1 MSNQRFVVT
10 ISHQLGC
17 GGAYI
22 GQKIA
27 EEFQIP
33 FVDRDILKRV
43 ADELHLAEA
52 DLENRDERL
61 SSVWEKLTEQM
72 YTAPAAGW
80 VPQYHPSDK
89 ELFYLES
96 EYILKIAEKTS
107 AVILGRGGR
116 YLLRDAPRHVRIFVT
131 AEMPERVERVAALFH
146 ISKDAAKTKIE
157 TNDQQRIAF
166 NRTFTK
172 SDRLDVRLY
181 DLAVNTSALG
191 LDCAANLV
199 LQSVR
204 AKLSLKEV

>member
-1 MSNQRFVVT
+1 MSKQRFVVT

-27 EEFQIP
+27 EEFHIP

-72 YTAPAAGW
+72 YTVPAAGW
-80 VPQYHPSDK
+80 VPQYRPSDK

-96 EYILKIAEKTS
+96 EYIVKIAEKTS

-116 YLLRDAPRHVRIFVT
+116 YILRETPRHVAIFVT
-131 AEMPERVERVAALFH
+131 AELPDRIERVAALFQ
-146 ISKDAAKTKIE
+146 ITKEAAKEKIE
-157 TNDQQRIAF
+157 ANDQQRIAF
-166 NRTFTK
+166 NRAFTK

-181 DLAVNTSALG
+181 DLSVNTSSLG
-191 LDCAANLV
+191 LDHAADMV
-199 LQSVR
+199 SECIHT
-204 AKLSLKEV
+204 KLSV

>member
-1 MSNQRFVVT
+1 MSKQRFVVT

-27 EEFQIP
+27 EEFRIP

-61 SSVWEKLTEQM
+61 SSVWEKFAGQM
-72 YTAPAAGW
+72 YTVPAAGW

-89 ELFYLES
+89 ELFHLES
-96 EYILKIAEKTS
+96 KYIVKIAEKTS

-116 YLLRDAPRHVRIFVT
+116 YILRETPRHVKIFVT
-131 AEMPERVERVAALFH
+131 AELPERIERVASLFK
-146 ISKDAAKTKIE
+146 ISKETAKEKIE
-157 TNDQQRIAF
+157 VNDRQRIAF
-166 NRTFTK
+166 NRAFTK

-181 DLAVNTSALG
+181 DLSVNTSSLG
-191 LDCAANLV
+191 LDRAADMV
-199 LQSVR
+199 SECIH
-204 AKLSLKEV
+204 AKLSV

>member
-61 SSVWEKLTEQM
+61 SSVWEKLTEQRCIRRRRR
-72 YTAPAAGW
+72 AGC
-80 VPQYHPSDK
+80 PSTTRAIRS
-89 ELFYLES
+89 FS
-96 EYILKIAEKTS
+96 IWS
-107 AVILGRGGR
+107 RS
-116 YLLRDAPRHVRIFVT
+116 
-131 AEMPERVERVAALFH
+131 
-146 ISKDAAKTKIE
+146 IS
-157 TNDQQRIAF
+157 
-166 NRTFTK
+166 
-172 SDRLDVRLY
+172 
-181 DLAVNTSALG
+181 
-191 LDCAANLV
+191 
-199 LQSVR
+199 
-204 AKLSLKEV
+204 